1 MTLIEL
7 IVFIIMLAIGGFVAG
22 ILRPVGGLW
31 LAIPG
36 FIAGVLLIPGL
47 SVGYERYRKWAYRGD
62 EWMPPCSCGSTEF
75 EMVAVASKDYHTV
88 CQSCRKHYDKHKDK
102 VHAFEGEERV
112 PYMHLV
118 KHKGWIKWDSR
129 QSTGA

>member
-7 IVFIIMLAIGGFVAG
+7 IVFIIMLSIGGFIAG
-22 ILRPVGGLW
+22 VLKPIGGLW

-47 SVGYERYRKWAYRGD
+47 SFAYERYRKWAYCRD
-62 EWMPPCSCGSTEF
+62 EFMPPCSCGSKEF
-75 EMVAVASKDYHTV
+75 KVEVIGEKEFHEV
-88 CQSCRKHYDKHKDK
+88 CQSCRRHYDRRRDE
-102 VHAFEGEERV
+102 VHTFDGETRV

-118 KHKGWIKWDSR
+118 KHKGWIKWDS
-129 QSTGA
+129 QQ